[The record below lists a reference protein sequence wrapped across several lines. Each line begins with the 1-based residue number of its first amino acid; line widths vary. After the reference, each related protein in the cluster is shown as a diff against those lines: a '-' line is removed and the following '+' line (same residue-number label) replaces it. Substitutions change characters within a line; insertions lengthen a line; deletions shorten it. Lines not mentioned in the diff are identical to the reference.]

1 VETKLNNCTQRSV
14 LSNFEL
20 NKQLMKRIFGLFA
33 ALAFLGSGAHAQD
46 GAVLE
51 SFSGTR
57 VLSNHSVELLPK
69 RSLEFIVAH
78 KFGDIAGASGGLQN
92 FYGFDNL
99 ADVRIAFEYGILD
112 NLDIGIGRNKGIGL
126 ITGVLDG
133 FAKYK
138 ILQQKETGMPVNLV
152 FVSSLIL
159 PYKAASEDPSSIT
172 SYPKFLNRFTFTN
185 QLLVSRKF
193 SDRFVLQANVGYNHR
208 NYVNFDDANG
218 LLFAGVSARTR
229 FTKTLGMLV
238 EYNHVFNRPDAIS
251 ANYQDPLSV
260 GIEILTGG
268 HSFVL
273 GFSNSRALNEN
284 LFIPG
289 TTSNW
294 LDGQWRFGFS
304 INRRFKL

>member
-1 VETKLNNCTQRSV
+1 
-14 LSNFEL
+14 
-20 NKQLMKRIFGLFA
+20 MKRTFGLFA
-33 ALAFLGSGAHAQD
+33 ALSVLGNGAFAQD
-46 GAVLE
+46 EAVLE

-57 VLSNHSVELLPK
+57 VLINHSVELLPE
-69 RSLEFIVAH
+69 RTLEFIVAH

-99 ADVRIAFEYGILD
+99 ADVRIAFEYGVLD
-112 NLDIGIGRNKGIGL
+112 NLDIGLGRNKGVGL
-126 ITGVLDG
+126 ITGVIDG
-133 FAKYK
+133 YAKYK
-138 ILQQKETGMPVNLV
+138 ILQQKQTGMPVNLV

-159 PYKAASEDPSSIT
+159 PYKAAISDSSSVA

-185 QLLVSRKF
+185 QLLVARKF

-208 NYVNFDDANG
+208 NFVDFVDANG
-218 LLFAGVSARTR
+218 LVFAGFSARTR
-229 FTKTLGMLV
+229 FTKTIGLLV
-238 EYNHVFNRPDAIS
+238 EYNHIFNRPESIVD
-251 ANYQDPLSV
+251 NYQDPLSV

-268 HSFVL
+268 HSFIL
-273 GFSNSRALNEN
+273 NFSNSRALNEN
-284 LFIPG
+284 IFVPN

>member
-1 VETKLNNCTQRSV
+1 
-14 LSNFEL
+14 
-20 NKQLMKRIFGLFA
+20 MKRTFGLFA
-33 ALAFLGSGAHAQD
+33 ALSVLGNGAFAQD
-46 GAVLE
+46 EAVLE

-57 VLSNHSVELLPK
+57 VLTNHSVQLLPE
-69 RSLEFIVAH
+69 RTLEFIVAH

-99 ADVRIAFEYGILD
+99 ADVRIAFEYGVLD
-112 NLDIGIGRNKGIGL
+112 NLDIGLGRNKGVGL
-126 ITGVLDG
+126 ITGVIDG
-133 FAKYK
+133 YAKYK
-138 ILQQKETGMPVNLV
+138 ILQQKQTGMPVNLV

-159 PYKAASEDPSSIT
+159 PYKAAISDSSSVA

-185 QLLVSRKF
+185 QLLVARKF

-208 NYVNFDDANG
+208 NFVDFVDANG
-218 LLFAGVSARTR
+218 LVFAGVSARTR
-229 FTKTLGMLV
+229 FTKTIGLLV
-238 EYNHVFNRPDAIS
+238 EYNHIFNRPESIVD
-251 ANYQDPLSV
+251 NYQDPLSV

-268 HSFVL
+268 HSFIL
-273 GFSNSRALNEN
+273 NFSNSRALNEN
-284 LFIPG
+284 IFVPN

>member
-1 VETKLNNCTQRSV
+1 
-14 LSNFEL
+14 
-20 NKQLMKRIFGLFA
+20 MKRIFGIFA
-33 ALAFLGSGAHAQD
+33 TLTLLGSGVYAQSD
-46 GAVLE
+46 AVLE

-57 VLSNHSVELLPK
+57 VLTNHSVELLPK

-78 KFGDIAGASGGLQN
+78 KFGDIAGDQGGLQN

-99 ADVRIAFEYGILD
+99 ADVRIAFEYGVLD
-112 NLDIGIGRNKGIGL
+112 NLDIGVGRNKGVGI
-126 ITGVLDG
+126 ISGVLDG
-133 FAKYK
+133 YAKYK

-159 PYKAASEDPSSIT
+159 PYKAAVADLSSVA

-193 SDRFVLQANVGYNHR
+193 SDRFVLQANLGYNHR
-208 NYVNFDDANG
+208 NYVDAQDVNG
-218 LLFAGVSARTR
+218 LFFAGVSARTR

-238 EYNHVFNRPDAIS
+238 EYNHVFNRPSAI
-251 ANYQDPLSV
+251 ADNYQDPLSV

-268 HSFVL
+268 HSFIL
-273 GFSNSRALNEN
+273 NFSNSKALNEN

>member
-1 VETKLNNCTQRSV
+1 
-14 LSNFEL
+14 
-20 NKQLMKRIFGLFA
+20 MKRTFGLFA
-33 ALAFLGSGAHAQD
+33 ALSVLGNGAFAQD
-46 GAVLE
+46 EAVLE

-57 VLSNHSVELLPK
+57 VLTNHSVELLPEGT
-69 RSLEFIVAH
+69 LEFIVAH

-99 ADVRIAFEYGILD
+99 ADVRIAFEYGVLD
-112 NLDIGIGRNKGIGL
+112 NLDIGLGRNKGVGL
-126 ITGVLDG
+126 ITGVIDG
-133 FAKYK
+133 YAKYK
-138 ILQQKETGMPVNLV
+138 ILQQKQTGMPVNLV

-159 PYKAASEDPSSIT
+159 PYKAAISDSSSVA

-185 QLLVSRKF
+185 QLLVARKF

-208 NYVNFDDANG
+208 NFVDFVDANG
-218 LLFAGVSARTR
+218 LVFAGVSARTR
-229 FTKTLGMLV
+229 FTKTIGLLV
-238 EYNHVFNRPDAIS
+238 EYNHIFNRPESIVD
-251 ANYQDPLSV
+251 NYQDPLSV

-268 HSFVL
+268 HSFIL
-273 GFSNSRALNEN
+273 NFSNSRALNEN
-284 LFIPG
+284 IFVPN

>member
-1 VETKLNNCTQRSV
+1 
-14 LSNFEL
+14 
-20 NKQLMKRIFGLFA
+20 MKRTFGLFA
-33 ALAFLGSGAHAQD
+33 ALSVLGNGAFAQD
-46 GAVLE
+46 EAVLE

-57 VLSNHSVELLPK
+57 VLTNHSVELLPE
-69 RSLEFIVAH
+69 RTLEFIVAH

-99 ADVRIAFEYGILD
+99 ADVRIAFEYGVLD
-112 NLDIGIGRNKGIGL
+112 NLDIGFGRNKGVGL
-126 ITGVLDG
+126 ITGVIDG
-133 FAKYK
+133 YAKYK
-138 ILQQKETGMPVNLV
+138 ILQQKQTGMPVNLV

-159 PYKAASEDPSSIT
+159 PYKAAISDSSSVA

-185 QLLVSRKF
+185 QLLVARKF

-208 NYVNFDDANG
+208 NFVDFVDANG
-218 LLFAGVSARTR
+218 LVFAGVSARTR
-229 FTKTLGMLV
+229 FTKTIGLLV
-238 EYNHVFNRPDAIS
+238 EYNHIFNRPESIVD
-251 ANYQDPLSV
+251 NYQDPLSV

-268 HSFVL
+268 HSFIL
-273 GFSNSRALNEN
+273 NFSNSRALNEN
-284 LFIPG
+284 IFVPN

>member
-1 VETKLNNCTQRSV
+1 
-14 LSNFEL
+14 
-20 NKQLMKRIFGLFA
+20 MKRTFGLFA
-33 ALAFLGSGAHAQD
+33 ALSVLGNGAFAQD
-46 GAVLE
+46 EAVLE

-57 VLSNHSVELLPK
+57 VLTNHSVQLLPEWT
-69 RSLEFIVAH
+69 LEFIVAH

-99 ADVRIAFEYGILD
+99 ADVRIAFEYGVLD
-112 NLDIGIGRNKGIGL
+112 NLDIGLGRNKGVGL
-126 ITGVLDG
+126 ITGVIDG
-133 FAKYK
+133 YAKYK
-138 ILQQKETGMPVNLV
+138 ILQQKQTGMPVNLV

-159 PYKAASEDPSSIT
+159 PYKAAISDSSSVA

-185 QLLVSRKF
+185 QLLVARKF

-208 NYVNFDDANG
+208 NFVDFVDANG
-218 LLFAGVSARTR
+218 LVFAGVSARTR
-229 FTKTLGMLV
+229 FTKTIGLLV
-238 EYNHVFNRPDAIS
+238 EYNHIFNRPESIVD
-251 ANYQDPLSV
+251 NYQDPLSV

-268 HSFVL
+268 HSFIL
-273 GFSNSRALNEN
+273 NFSNSRALNEN
-284 LFIPG
+284 IFVPN

>member
-1 VETKLNNCTQRSV
+1 
-14 LSNFEL
+14 
-20 NKQLMKRIFGLFA
+20 MKRTFGLFA
-33 ALAFLGSGAHAQD
+33 ALSVLGNGAFAQD
-46 GAVLE
+46 EAVLE

-57 VLSNHSVELLPK
+57 VLTNHSVELLPE
-69 RSLEFIVAH
+69 RTLEFIVAH

-99 ADVRIAFEYGILD
+99 ADVRIAFEYGVLD
-112 NLDIGIGRNKGIGL
+112 NLDIGLGRNKGVGL
-126 ITGVLDG
+126 ITGVIDG
-133 FAKYK
+133 YAKYK
-138 ILQQKETGMPVNLV
+138 ILQQKQTGMPVNLV

-159 PYKAASEDPSSIT
+159 PYKAAISDSSSVA

-185 QLLVSRKF
+185 QLLVARKF

-208 NYVNFDDANG
+208 NFVDFVDANG
-218 LLFAGVSARTR
+218 LVFAGVSARTR
-229 FTKTLGMLV
+229 FTKTIGLLV
-238 EYNHVFNRPDAIS
+238 EYNHIFNRPESIVD
-251 ANYQDPLSV
+251 NYQDPLSV

-268 HSFVL
+268 HSFIL
-273 GFSNSRALNEN
+273 NFSNSRALNEN
-284 LFIPG
+284 IFVPN

>member
-1 VETKLNNCTQRSV
+1 
-14 LSNFEL
+14 
-20 NKQLMKRIFGLFA
+20 MKRTFGLFA
-33 ALAFLGSGAHAQD
+33 ALSVLGNGAFAQD
-46 GAVLE
+46 EAVLE

-57 VLSNHSVELLPK
+57 VLTNHSVQLLPE
-69 RSLEFIVAH
+69 RTLEFIVAH

-99 ADVRIAFEYGILD
+99 ADVRIAFEYGVLD
-112 NLDIGIGRNKGIGL
+112 NLDIGLGRNKGVGL
-126 ITGVLDG
+126 ITGVIDG
-133 FAKYK
+133 YAKYK
-138 ILQQKETGMPVNLV
+138 ILQQKQSGMPVNLV

-159 PYKAASEDPSSIT
+159 PYKAAISDSSSVA

-185 QLLVSRKF
+185 QLLVARKF

-208 NYVNFDDANG
+208 NFVDFVDANG
-218 LLFAGVSARTR
+218 LVFAGVSARTR
-229 FTKTLGMLV
+229 FTKTIGLLV
-238 EYNHVFNRPDAIS
+238 EYNHIFNRPESIVD
-251 ANYQDPLSV
+251 NYQDPLSV

-268 HSFVL
+268 HSFIL
-273 GFSNSRALNEN
+273 NFSNSRALNEN
-284 LFIPG
+284 IFVPN